1 MKGTDCIGRYTTKFE
16 VTIDA
21 LIDEFLANGDVQTFL
36 ERVVALVGVD
46 LTQAVLTSVVSG
58 SVVVLGDISA
68 DSQAQAD
75 QNSQTLSDNTNNL
88 GVTVTSSSF
97 QTAFDGNAVT

>member
-1 MKGTDCIGRYTTKFE
+1 M
-16 VTIDA
+16 TIDA

-97 QTAFDGNAVT
+97 QTAFDGSVVT

>member
-1 MKGTDCIGRYTTKFE
+1 M
-16 VTIDA
+16 TIDA

-58 SVVVLGDISA
+58 SVVASGDISA